1 MLDLVLLVLV
11 CIYSQVECS
20 RSEDR
25 MRRISGRAFMLL
37 QQVMDHLLLLLPL
50 LLLAGTSTPP
60 VPCCLLGYAC
70 CPVPGVRFTQ
80 DAPRTVLRAGLH
92 HSRCLHQGG
101 CNLIPFGSA
110 REEEEGTALRS
121 DALSSTPPLFLSLR
135 LSLSSLIC
143 FIPRSPRKVAGAPA
157 SGTVISHCSPAD
169 QAPVRSPLTPL
180 SF

>member
-1 MLDLVLLVLV
+1 MLDLIVLVFV

-37 QQVMDHLLLLLPL
+37 QQVMDHLLL
-50 LLLAGTSTPP
+50 AGTSTPR
-60 VPCCLLGYAC
+60 CLLGYAC

-92 HSRCLHQGG
+92 HSRCLRQGG

-121 DALSSTPPLFLSLR
+121 DALSSTPPPFLSLR
-135 LSLSSLIC
+135 LSLIPPSSVL
-143 FIPRSPRKVAGAPA
+143 F
-157 SGTVISHCSPAD
+157 
-169 QAPVRSPLTPL
+169 PVRRGRSLAHTPPGPSYRIVPPPTKPRL
-180 SF
+180 GRH